1 MSVKQQLRLEFF
13 LFYLLAPLLIAVFLP
28 PQQMFPALF
37 TFTALG
43 LLLLVRTPRFT
54 WSRLLDGARNWKS
67 RELWGFS
74 VFCALSFTALI
85 YGLRPDAA
93 FLLIKERPELLGLI
107 WIFYPLVSA
116 LPQEL
121 LFRVLFFR
129 RYRAI
134 LPSGD
139 HQANVLNAAIFSFA
153 HLMYWS
159 WVVALITFAGSFVFS
174 HAYRIRGS
182 FLYAVLLHAIAGN
195 LLFTVGM
202 GAYFYSGNVVRP
214 F

>member
-1 MSVKQQLRLEFF
+1 MTIKQRLRLEFA
-13 LFYLLAPLLIAVFLP
+13 LFYLVSPALIALFLP
-28 PQQMFPALF
+28 PTQMFPALF
-37 TFTALG
+37 AFTGLG
-43 LLLLVRTPRFT
+43 LLLLALTPRFH
-54 WSRLLDGARNWKS
+54 WSRLLDGARSWQL
-67 RELWGFS
+67 REFLAFTF
-74 VFCALSFTALI
+74 FCLTSFTALI
-85 YGLRPDAA
+85 YLLRPESA
-93 FLLIKERPELLGLI
+93 FLLVRERPELLGMI
-107 WIFYPLVSA
+107 WLFYPLVSA

-134 LPSGD
+134 LPRGA
-139 HQANVLNAAIFSFA
+139 QANLLNAAVFSLA

-174 HAYRIRGS
+174 HAYRVRGS
-182 FLYAVLLHAIAGN
+182 FFYTVLLHAIAGN

>member
-1 MSVKQQLRLEFF
+1 MSVKLRLWLEFG
-13 LFYLLAPLLIAVFLP
+13 LFYLMSPLLIAVFLP
-28 PQQMFPALF
+28 PTQMFPALF
-37 TFTALG
+37 AFTGLG
-43 LLLLVRTPRFT
+43 LLLLVLTPQFHWR
-54 WSRLLDGARNWKS
+54 RLLDGARNWHW
-67 RELWGFS
+67 REFLGFTLIC
-74 VFCALSFTALI
+74 VLGFTAIIQL
-85 YGLRPDAA
+85 LRPEAA
-93 FLLIKERPELLGLI
+93 FMLVKERPELLGII
-107 WIFYPLVSA
+107 WLFYPLVSA

-134 LPSGD
+134 LPRGG
-139 HQANVLNAAIFSFA
+139 QANLLNAFIFSFA

-159 WVVALITFAGSFVFS
+159 WVVAVITFIGSFVFS
-174 HAYRIRGS
+174 HAYRTRGS